1 MLTPSS
7 RIKHFES
14 EGMKPLRIIIS
25 GTAGTGKLF
34 LIQCLV
40 LLLQQQVRVLAP
52 TGLAAFNVQGHTLHA
67 LLDLPTKGDF
77 KELEG
82 NRLLRLQ
89 QHLAKVNYLII
100 NEMSMVG
107 RKTFGQLDKR
117 LRQAAMLRKC
127 LEVARAYSSE
137 TLGNS
142 PL

>member
-1 MLTPSS
+1 M
-7 RIKHFES
+7 
-14 EGMKPLRIIIS
+14 
-25 GTAGTGKLF
+25 
-34 LIQCLV
+34 

-100 NEMSMVG
+100 DEMSMVG

-117 LRQAAMLRKC
+117 LRQAFPSNAE
-127 LEVARAYSSE
+127 EV
-137 TLGNS
+137 LGGCS
-142 PL
+142 CILLGDFGQLPPVMDLPLFTSVS